1 LATCKQALVG
11 LLADDQNKVIAL
23 SGKWGTGKSHL
34 WRDVQK
40 ESADEVITRAV
51 YVSLFGLGSVSEL
64 KLKIAQSVLPTL
76 QEGGAVATA
85 VANTVSGV
93 KKILKGFSSG
103 FSALDDLALIVAPM
117 MIKDRFIVIDDIERK
132 HEKLSIDEI
141 LGFIDDCVQN
151 LGCRILLVLNSDQL
165 ADKKFWEL
173 FREKVIDQELRLDTS
188 PEEAFDI
195 AAQLT
200 PTAWAQ
206 HIKPAVEACGISNI
220 RVIRKVIRVVNSLLS
235 NREELSA
242 DILSRVIPS
251 TTLLSAINYKA
262 LEDGPDFDFVL
273 NFDGYRMALTRAVIG
288 KTPQTA
294 PEDNLHAKWRLLL
307 DRLGVR
313 GTDDFEQL
321 VVDYLRSGMMQSTAV
336 SKVIDR
342 YQVEGRALVARQ
354 RAEDFFEH
362 CWWRPELTEE
372 QLVGELNS
380 ILPDV
385 GVLDAFS
392 ATSLHDQAL
401 KLAGGAEV
409 GRELVDGWI
418 AEFRRRHDAADSPRL
433 DPDSNYFRR
442 PVHPD
447 IAAAIRAEQAK
458 QQANVT
464 VLDVCR
470 KVRVD
475 RGWGSGEEA
484 LMRSVTAAE
493 YEAAIRGVVGKDLR
507 LLLLQSMDFLKS
519 RTTYEAHFGDAMSKF
534 LDACRS
540 IVRQEPNSRLSAVIR
555 ELFKD
560 SGRES
565 DLQPAA
571 ANGQAAGAAGAAGA

>member
-1 LATCKQALVG
+1 MTLATCKQAFTE
-11 LLADDQNKVIAL
+11 LLADEQNKVLAL

-34 WRDVQK
+34 WRDVQN
-40 ESADEVITRAV
+40 ESAHQSVKRAV
-51 YVSLFGLGSVSEL
+51 YVSLFGLGSISEL

-76 QEGGAVATA
+76 QEGSTTATA
-85 VANTVSGV
+85 LANTVSGV

-117 MIKDRFIVIDDIERK
+117 MIKERFIVIDDIERK
-132 HEKLSIDEI
+132 HEKLSIDEV

-195 AAQLT
+195 AAKLT

-206 HIKPAVEACGISNI
+206 YIKPAVDACEISNI
-220 RVIRKVIRVVNSLLS
+220 RVIRKIIRVVNRLLS
-235 NREELSA
+235 NHGELSV

-273 NFDGYRMALTRAVIG
+273 NFDSYRMALTRAVIG
-288 KTPQTA
+288 KAQSQGT

-307 DRLGVR
+307 DRLGIR
-313 GTDDFEQL
+313 STDDFEDL
-321 VVDYLRSGMMQSTAV
+321 VVDYLKSGMMQSAAV

-342 YQVEGRALVARQ
+342 YQAEGRVLATRQ
-354 RAEDFFEH
+354 RSEDFFER
-362 CWWRPELTEE
+362 CWWRPELTED
-372 QLVGELNS
+372 QLVGELRA

-392 ATSLHDQAL
+392 VTSLHEQAM
-401 KLAGGAEV
+401 KLAGGAVV
-409 GRELVDGWI
+409 GREMVDRWL
-418 AEFRRRHDAADSPRL
+418 AEFRLRHDGADSPRL
-433 DPDSNYFRR
+433 DPDFNYFRR
-442 PVHPD
+442 PVHPE

-470 KVRVD
+470 KVRID
-475 RGWGSGEEA
+475 RGWGPGEDD
-484 LMRSVTAAE
+484 LMRSVTAVE
-493 YEAAIRGVVGKDLR
+493 YEAAIRGATGEDLR

-519 RTTYEAHFGDAMSKF
+519 RSNYEAHFGDAMSKF
-534 LDACRS
+534 LEACQS

-555 ELFKD
+555 VLFKD
-560 SGRES
+560 SGMES
-565 DLQPAA
+565 DLQPTAIE
-571 ANGQAAGAAGAAGA
+571 GGAV